1 MNRSINILLAH
12 LSEKQIRGYVTN
24 QRLGKDIIPLIFPR
38 HKIAVTMQV
47 HDCLDETWL
56 QYTPSINT
64 IKQGVASSMIE
75 SFLALREP
83 KKDEEMDV
91 A

>member
-1 MNRSINILLAH
+1 
-12 LSEKQIRGYVTN
+12 
-24 QRLGKDIIPLIFPR
+24 
-38 HKIAVTMQV
+38 MQV